1 MAKRKTT
8 TKPKQVTKKDLED
21 FKTDTKKVLKDGV
34 DGLLK
39 KHQKE
44 IKDYQKALIQNEID
58 IKGYKDKVS
67 ELSKTINQL
76 NKEIQKLDSNKH
88 YVIQGNFF
96 TMNEAEI
103 MLNELNKINRPAK
116 IESLGPNHYVVKT
129 EK

>member
-58 IKGYKDKVS
+58 IKGYKDKIA

-88 YVIQGNFF
+88 YEILGNFF
-96 TMNEAEI
+96 TMAEAEI
-103 MLNELNKINRPAK
+103 MLNELNKIKRPAK
-116 IESLGPNHYVVKT
+116 IKSLGPNHYVVMT